1 LWPILIYVSV
11 GASGLKGKHSPNP
24 STVRVPKPREGE
36 AVILRTLSLIRKEFL
51 HIIRDPR
58 TLFVM
63 FMMPVIQLV
72 LLGYAATTDIEHLR
86 TAVADGDKSEASRE
100 LINAYQAS
108 NYFDIALYVES
119 EKELEYLVDAGQV
132 KAGLIIPAGYGEEVA
147 SGEQTQVA
155 FVIDGSDPSVA
166 NTVLAASQSVGQAQ
180 SMRIMER
187 TTGIDPEDLPGVQV
201 RPRVWYNPEMKSAN
215 FMIPGLMGMILYL
228 LTALFTSMS
237 IVREREQGTME
248 QLIVTPIKPLE
259 LIIGKITPYVFIAF
273 ISVLEVLAIGVFWFG
288 VPIKGNLGLLLGL
301 SALFLL
307 TSLGIG
313 IFISSVANTQ
323 QEAMLLVFLTMFP
336 TIFLAG
342 FFFPIEAMP
351 GWLQALTYIVPLRY
365 MLVIIRGII
374 LKGVGLQILRQEVI
388 ALIIFG
394 IAITLLAATRFRK
407 NLE

>member
-1 LWPILIYVSV
+1 
-11 GASGLKGKHSPNP
+11 
-24 STVRVPKPREGE
+24 
-36 AVILRTLSLIRKEFL
+36 
-51 HIIRDPR
+51 
-58 TLFVM
+58 
-63 FMMPVIQLV
+63 
-72 LLGYAATTDIEHLR
+72 
-86 TAVADGDKSEASRE
+86 
-100 LINAYQAS
+100 
-108 NYFDIALYVES
+108 
-119 EKELEYLVDAGQV
+119 
-132 KAGLIIPAGYGEEVA
+132 
-147 SGEQTQVA
+147 
-155 FVIDGSDPSVA
+155 
-166 NTVLAASQSVGQAQ
+166 
-180 SMRIMER
+180 
-187 TTGIDPEDLPGVQV
+187 
-201 RPRVWYNPEMKSAN
+201 MKSAN

-237 IVREREQGTME
+237 IVREREQGTIE
-248 QLIVTPIKPLE
+248 QLIVTPVKPLE

-288 VPIKGNLGLLLGL
+288 VPIKGSLGLLLGL

-407 NLE
+407 KLE